1 MLQYSFAE
9 QTGTFTVE
17 ARMSFNEAV
26 WGNAVYLVNED
37 GNYAVSVAFEYS
49 YGNYNLVAYNA
60 NVKTVLASYNRNEMV
75 DIRVD
80 VDVDSDR
87 FDVYV
92 NGELAGENFS
102 FRNRADSIGAV
113 VFGSSVRD
121 ADLRVDSLAV
131 YTTAE

>member
-1 MLQYSFAE
+1 M
-9 QTGTFTVE
+9 
-17 ARMSFNEAV
+17 
-26 WGNAVYLVNED
+26 
-37 GNYAVSVAFEYS
+37 
-49 YGNYNLVAYNA
+49 
-60 NVKTVLASYNRNEMV
+60 
-75 DIRVD
+75 
-80 VDVDSDR
+80 DSDR

-92 NGELAGENFS
+92 NDELAGENFS